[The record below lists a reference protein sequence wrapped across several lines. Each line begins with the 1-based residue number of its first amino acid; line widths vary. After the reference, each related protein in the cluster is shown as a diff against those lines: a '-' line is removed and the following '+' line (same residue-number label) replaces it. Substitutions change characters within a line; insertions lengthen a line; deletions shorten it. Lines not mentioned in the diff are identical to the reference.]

1 MLNLKDIGL
10 IEPYDELPPRY
21 CPLTIVRNERRI
33 EAPIPQPTRTHL
45 VLLTLF
51 LAAISTPLCIA
62 IYLAMQPS
70 HIAFGV
76 EVMIVPCWILSVFGP
91 AAFWMVIPVGWLRPD
106 HWIRFDSESGILSI
120 RGGYSEFHRDEIL
133 ALLSVT
139 DLRKKKRQTEFQVVT
154 VCSTS
159 ASTSTSTSASTSK
172 HFVANCRELNPNV
185 AFATVIREIGSFA
198 EIPCWFAIIDSD
210 GKTSIDRFETTK
222 APS

>member
-1 MLNLKDIGL
+1 MPRHVELEDIGL
-10 IEPYDELPPRY
+10 IEPYDELPPRH

-62 IYLAMQPS
+62 IYRAMQPS
-70 HIAFGV
+70 DHKFGV
-76 EVMIVPCWILSVFGP
+76 GAMIVACWTLSVFGP

-106 HWIRFDSESGILSI
+106 HWIRFDRETGILSI
-120 RGGYSEFHRDEIL
+120 RSGYSEFHRNEIL

-159 ASTSTSTSASTSK
+159 ASTSASTSK